1 MTTERAGRDMLLEVL
16 ASEGVRYVFGNPGTT
31 ELPLIDALAGQDRID
46 YILGLQEAT
55 VVAMADGYA
64 RSTGRPAF
72 VNVHTSA
79 GLGNAIGSLTNAQAN
94 GAPMVVTAGQQDRRH
109 LAGDPL
115 LSGDLV
121 GLARATVKWAHE
133 VRTLGELGVILRRAF
148 HDAVSSPAGPVFV
161 SIPMDVLDEAG
172 DVPVPRP
179 SRIERAAVA
188 GPVEELATRLLLGE
202 PGRVALVAA
211 DDVAAADA
219 VPALVEV
226 AELLGAPVYGAS
238 LHADLV
244 FPADHA
250 LWRGALLPVAAGMA
264 GALGSFERVLAVGR
278 HPFMAYFYSP
288 GPPIPEHVELLQVCA
303 DVESLGRTHP
313 VDLGVVGDPRAT
325 LLTLA
330 AVIRDRL
337 SGRPRVGEGT
347 PSAGPA
353 NPDALAAAARSRYG
367 EVPMAPLA
375 AVHATLEGAPDEVA
389 LVDESIT
396 AALHTRGLFRS
407 SRPGS
412 YFSCRGGGLG
422 WGMPAAVGVSL
433 GRDRGPVLCL
443 VGDGSALYSPQ
454 ALWTAAHEDLPVVY
468 AVINNRQYAILRQNL
483 AGRAGPSVQRN
494 TYIGMDLDEPPV
506 DFCALAGSF
515 GIEADRVEKASD
527 VTDAV
532 KSAFSSGRPHLI
544 ELPVS
549 AP

>member
-1 MTTERAGRDMLLEVL
+1 
-16 ASEGVRYVFGNPGTT
+16 
-31 ELPLIDALAGQDRID
+31 
-46 YILGLQEAT
+46 
-55 VVAMADGYA
+55 
-64 RSTGRPAF
+64 
-72 VNVHTSA
+72 
-79 GLGNAIGSLTNAQAN
+79 
-94 GAPMVVTAGQQDRRH
+94 
-109 LAGDPL
+109 
-115 LSGDLV
+115 
-121 GLARATVKWAHE
+121 
-133 VRTLGELGVILRRAF
+133 
-148 HDAVSSPAGPVFV
+148 
-161 SIPMDVLDEAG
+161 
-172 DVPVPRP
+172 
-179 SRIERAAVA
+179 
-188 GPVEELATRLLLGE
+188 
-202 PGRVALVAA
+202 
-211 DDVAAADA
+211 
-219 VPALVEV
+219 
-226 AELLGAPVYGAS
+226 
-238 LHADLV
+238 
-244 FPADHA
+244 
-250 LWRGALLPVAAGMA
+250 
-264 GALGSFERVLAVGR
+264 
-278 HPFMAYFYSP
+278 
-288 GPPIPEHVELLQVCA
+288 
-303 DVESLGRTHP
+303 
-313 VDLGVVGDPRAT
+313 
-325 LLTLA
+325 
-330 AVIRDRL
+330 
-337 SGRPRVGEGT
+337 
-347 PSAGPA
+347 
-353 NPDALAAAARSRYG
+353 
-367 EVPMAPLA
+367 MAPLA
-375 AVHATLEGAPDEVA
+375 AVHATLEGAPDDVA